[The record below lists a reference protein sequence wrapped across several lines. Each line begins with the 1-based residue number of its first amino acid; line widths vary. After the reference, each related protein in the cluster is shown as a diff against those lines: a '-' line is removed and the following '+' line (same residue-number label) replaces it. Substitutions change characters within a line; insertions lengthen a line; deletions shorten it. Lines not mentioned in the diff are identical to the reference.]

1 MRKILDRWDF
11 AHFLGGSVL
20 AFILYMFGISFLMS
34 LSIFLFIAIFWE
46 IIEKKFDKF
55 VYEKNINELFFNKI
69 LDIIFGTLGFL
80 FVWALINFS

>member
-1 MRKILDRWDF
+1 MDRWDF
-11 AHFLGGSVL
+11 AHFLGGSVS
-20 AFILYMFGISFLMS
+20 AFILYMFGISFLIS